1 MQELARTYNDERKNT
16 RRVAVSHLIDP
27 SDEEVGCVN
36 QVLLYATSASLGS
49 SSSFSAVVGC
59 FPILDVRPVNI
70 DFCGMDHHFRDT
82 HFDMGEENR
91 LVRVPSNFFVNGTLF
106 GRVRVC

>member
-1 MQELARTYNDERKNT
+1 MQELARTYNDERKDT

-27 SDEEVGCVN
+27 SDEEVGCIN
-36 QVLLYATSASLGS
+36 QVLLYATSDS

-91 LVRVPSNFFVNGTLF
+91 LDRVPSNFFVYGILF